1 MSCIALTN
9 CLNRY
14 LELKQALGRQ
24 YQSERWVLENL
35 VRFLDTQSLDDLTAE
50 TFATWCMTLSSLK
63 SGVRRYRLRI
73 VRNFCLYRQRHEPDC
88 FIPDEHLFPDGHQSV
103 QPYLFSDLDV
113 ARLLHAAAMLKPA
126 PGAPLRAEVFRL
138 ALILFYTTGLRRGE
152 LLRLVISDFDNS
164 AKTLLVRVSKFH
176 KSRLLA
182 LSAETADELERYLY
196 IRRAQKLPINTET
209 PLISNQYRG
218 ERAYTGTGLGDT
230 ISNLCRLINL
240 YTLEGRPPRLHD
252 FRHSFAVNVLLRWYH
267 NGVDVQAKLPL
278 LATYMGHVSIV
289 STHYYVQFVE
299 PLATAASTRFASRYG
314 NTIHPLDSGERR

>member
-1 MSCIALTN
+1 MSCIALTD

-24 YQSERWVLENL
+24 YQSERWILENL
-35 VRFLDTQSLDDLTAE
+35 VRFLDNQSFDDLTAQ
-50 TFATWCMTLSSLK
+50 TFATWCMTLSHLK
-63 SGVRRYRLRI
+63 PGVRRYRLRI
-73 VRNFCLYRQRHEPDC
+73 VRNFCLYRQRREPDC
-88 FIPDEHLFPDGHQSV
+88 FIPDVQLFPDSHRSV

-113 ARLLHAAAMLKPA
+113 ARLLDAAATLKPA

-138 ALILFYTTGLRRGE
+138 ALILLYTTGLRRGE
-152 LLRLVISDFDNS
+152 LLRLVIGDFDDS

-182 LSAETADELERYLY
+182 LSAQTADELERYLY
-196 IRRAQKLPINTET
+196 TRRTQKLPVNTEI
-209 PLISNQYRG
+209 PLISNQYQG
-218 ERAYTGTGLGDT
+218 GRAYTGTGLGDT
-230 ISNLCRLINL
+230 IHSLCRLIGL

-252 FRHSFAVNVLLRWYH
+252 FRHSFAVNALLRWYQ

-289 STHYYVQFVE
+289 STHYYLQFVE
-299 PLATAASTRFASRYG
+299 PLATAASDRFASRYG
-314 NTIHPLDSGERR
+314 RAVYPLDSGERL